1 MDLRLVP
8 GRIARLVFGV
18 ALVLALGTA
27 GVAVATVPGGGAV
40 SAESVAATDAQVFVS
55 MSPQRMLDTRPEYGP
70 IGVPVGKPLGDSE
83 TLNLRFKGAGKPL
96 PAAAVAAVINV
107 TIDDDATKK
116 SFMTVWPEGE
126 PRPVSSVNNA
136 EPGFI
141 SANSTI
147 AKLGTN
153 GGINIYNDEGAVN
166 VVVDLVGY
174 MIPVS
179 EVTGLAGNKFLVGD
193 GAPSAGTGA
202 IGDTYF
208 DTATKDLYSPKTS
221 GGWGSPVA
229 NLGGGQDGQ
238 DGANGS
244 SFLSGSGAPSGA
256 LGQNGDTYVDTS
268 TGNVYKRAGGSWSS
282 TGTSLKGPKGDKG
295 DKGDAGTAGTNGSS
309 FLTGTT
315 PPTGADGK
323 DGDSWVDVNT
333 GIVYHR
339 TSGTWSPIGASLKG
353 PQGIQGV
360 KGDKGDAGAPGA
372 PGAGAEVGTTTP
384 TGACSPNGLL
394 HVNINTGEIV
404 VCVSGA
410 WSGAVAV
417 RNTID
422 GATSYADSGVA
433 PVFTDLDGTF
443 RTVATFTAPVPGGTY
458 ILDGNATVGQ
468 NSLVALSA
476 LANIECAWFNSG
488 PTQAGPSSSGSLI
501 AQISLLGSPNTVN
514 LEAKAKTV
522 VAGTATLRCRFSGV
536 ALSLG
541 GFRSSGWSFE
551 ATRTA

>member
-1 MDLRLVP
+1 
-8 GRIARLVFGV
+8 
-18 ALVLALGTA
+18 
-27 GVAVATVPGGGAV
+27 
-40 SAESVAATDAQVFVS
+40 
-55 MSPQRMLDTRPEYGP
+55 
-70 IGVPVGKPLGDSE
+70 
-83 TLNLRFKGAGKPL
+83 
-96 PAAAVAAVINV
+96 
-107 TIDDDATKK
+107 
-116 SFMTVWPEGE
+116 
-126 PRPVSSVNNA
+126 
-136 EPGFI
+136 
-141 SANSTI
+141 
-147 AKLGTN
+147 
-153 GGINIYNDEGAVN
+153 VN

-208 DTATKDLYSPKTS
+208 DTASKDLYSPKTS

-238 DGANGS
+238 DGADGS
-244 SFLSGSGAPSGA
+244 SFLSW
-256 LGQNGDTYVDTS
+256 LGCSFRCASARTATPTSTRERHRLQANRRFVVVDRLVEGPEGRRRDQRHQRDQRQRRRVVPHRFGRSVGCARQNGDTYVDTS
-268 TGNVYKRAGGSWSS
+268 TGGCVQRAGGSWSS

-295 DKGDAGTAGTNGSS
+295 DKGDAGHRRHQR
-309 FLTGTT
+309 LVVPHRTT

-339 TSGTWSPIGASLKG
+339 TSGTWSPIGAVPEGSEG
-353 PQGIQGV
+353 RQGRQGRR
-360 KGDKGDAGAPGA
+360 GNSGAPG
-372 PGAGAEVGTTTP
+372 PGAEVGTTTP

-404 VCVSGA
+404 VCVSGT

-443 RTVATFTAPVPGGTY
+443 RTVATFTAPVPGGT
-458 ILDGNATVGQ
+458 T
-468 NSLVALSA
+468 
-476 LANIECAWFNSG
+476 
-488 PTQAGPSSSGSLI
+488 SS
-501 AQISLLGSPNTVN
+501 
-514 LEAKAKTV
+514 
-522 VAGTATLRCRFSGV
+522 TATPPWARTRCWR
-536 ALSLG
+536 
-541 GFRSSGWSFE
+541 
-551 ATRTA
+551 